1 MEGKSEMKKK
11 LTDRWES
18 EWLDKASL
26 FREILLND
34 KETEFV
40 KLDLRGFKISKLDG
54 SVPYIK
60 GKKLVKRIFLMRIFR
75 DVGLK
80 SADLKSVPFVTL
92 I

>member
-1 MEGKSEMKKK
+1 MKKK
-11 LTDRWES
+11 FTDRWES

>member
-1 MEGKSEMKKK
+1 MKKK

-26 FREILLND
+26 FRD
-34 KETEFV
+34 
-40 KLDLRGFKISKLDG
+40 
-54 SVPYIK
+54 IK